1 VLSVPGLYFDM
12 LYAAEVSEWRPSM
25 WYALMLFTPYVG
37 GVILVVYLLRRWKY
51 VGLW

>member
-1 VLSVPGLYFDM
+1 
-12 LYAAEVSEWRPSM
+12 M